1 MLYSNCMV
9 KQAIKSVL
17 DDTFEALK
25 DQAAHTAKTAVKEPV
40 NIFKSMLGED
50 VGTSEKAPAAGG
62 AGQQQPGAQLK
73 QLQRTDEVVRQKQL
87 MAVRRQKQYLAN
99 QVAWERQRQQEE
111 ITEEE
116 KEKQEEE
123 KKEKQQVVQ
132 LQKAEEKES
141 VLQQNIK
148 AMEGTKESGPRK
160 QF

>member
-1 MLYSNCMV
+1 MV

-25 DQAAHTAKTAVKEPV
+25 DQVAHTGKTAVQVPV
-40 NIFKSMLGED
+40 DIAKSMLGED
-50 VGTSEKAPAAGG
+50 VGTSEKAPQSGG
-62 AGQQQPGAQLK
+62 GQGQQQPGAQLK
-73 QLQRTDEVVRQKQL
+73 QLQRTDEIVRQQKL

-132 LQKAEEKES
+132 LQKADEKES

-148 AMEGTKESGPRK
+148 ALEGTKESGPRK